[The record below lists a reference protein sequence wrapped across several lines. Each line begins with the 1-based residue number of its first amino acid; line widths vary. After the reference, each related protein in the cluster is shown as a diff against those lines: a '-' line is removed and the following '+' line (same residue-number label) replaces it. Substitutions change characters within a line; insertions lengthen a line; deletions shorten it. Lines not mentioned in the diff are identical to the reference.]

1 MTMSQIVGRFYV
13 SLILKKT
20 NKHPENHKELTTL
33 TLLEY
38 IVQFVISSDSIA
50 PRSPKRAPEAP
61 TEIWSMINRDDST
74 LPPNPDTRY
83 IIPILTDMNLT
94 KESVRFRS
102 IYYVNIDQKRN

>member
-1 MTMSQIVGRFYV
+1 MS
-13 SLILKKT
+13 
-20 NKHPENHKELTTL
+20 HKELTTL

-61 TEIWSMINRDDST
+61 TEIWSLRNRDDST

-83 IIPILTDMNLT
+83 MIPILTAINLT
-94 KESVRFRS
+94 KENVRS
-102 IYYVNIDQKRN
+102 IYYVNIDRKRNEIKFRRKQMINSEVLFS